1 MSDRLLRLPYLKGD
15 TMRNF
20 YQTYQI
26 TVPANTLLLIPCI
39 ASRPGALPFITCIGR
54 STGDNSDFLFF
65 VNDAQVIDI
74 PKELSMGY
82 GDFIP
87 FFYQMKENDV
97 TRGGF
102 RNRVAAEKDF
112 FFTIQYFYPE

>member
-1 MSDRLLRLPYLKGD
+1 
-15 TMRNF
+15 MRNF
-20 YQTYQI
+20 YETFKV
-26 TVPANTLLLIPCI
+26 TVPPNTVVLISAI
-39 ASRPGALPFITCIGR
+39 TSRPGLLPFITCIGR

-82 GDFIP
+82 GDYVP
-87 FFYQMKENDV
+87 FFYQMKDHDV

-102 RNRVAAEKDF
+102 RNRTTTEKDF
-112 FFTIQYFYPE
+112 YFTIQYFYPE

>member
-1 MSDRLLRLPYLKGD
+1 
-15 TMRNF
+15 MRNI
-20 YQTYQI
+20 YQTFSI
-26 TVPANTLLLIPCI
+26 TVPAKTLLLMPAIS
-39 ASRPGALPFITCIGR
+39 SRPGELPFITCIGR

-102 RNRVAAEKDF
+102 RNRRDVSCDF
-112 FFTIQYFYPE
+112 LFTIQYFYPE